1 MKLTRIVLFI
11 LFSIVLFSC
20 EPANKKKFKIGVSQP
35 TMNDNWRRTMYNEMQ
50 RQLLFHED
58 IELVLKHA
66 NHVVGIQVRQI
77 QELVNEDIDLLI
89 VSPSES
95 QPLKPI
101 IESVYAKGI
110 PVVLLDRRIES
121 DQYTAY
127 IGADNQSIGQEVARY
142 TYGLLNSSGRVLELY
157 ETPRVTAF
165 SERHT
170 GFQSQ
175 IRNYADIKVDTCRAI
190 LHHGTADYIDLIR
203 KNHYDVIF
211 SHTDVGA
218 YLAHQIADSL
228 ELAAGIDFIGIDGLP
243 GPNEGLD
250 YVDRGILKASFLYP
264 TGGDVA
270 IDVAASILHNEPFQ
284 RETRLQSMVIDANNV
299 KLTQLQ
305 VNKLAEQHNDIL
317 SLGEK
322 LNGIRN
328 VYRTERMLN
337 YLFAAVTFIAIVLG
351 AYAFKSLVDKR
362 RTNKELAAIN
372 EKVVAYSNQA
382 EEANQQKL
390 TFFTNISHEFRTPL
404 TLILSPIEELLE
416 RRDLGHVRKEHNL
429 IKSNTLR
436 LLRLVNQIMDFRKID
451 VGKMQIRVTESDLVA
466 FVEEVVDAFQRPAQK
481 QRIQLMFSHEKDVIP
496 LWYDR
501 NMLDK
506 VLFNLLSNAMKFT
519 PKGGHINVKM
529 EHNHLEGHVLIVVED
544 SGVGMSE
551 VDLENVFSR
560 FYQGEQNRTLGT
572 GIGLALSK
580 EIIQLHQ
587 GDISVQSV
595 KGRGTRFEIK
605 LKTGNAHFDESQL
618 IKSMD
623 DQVFEDSSMMEFDMA
638 EISETDEN
646 PNVQL
651 KEHTLLI
658 IEDNPELRKYLVQRL
673 RQKYNIVEAERVKEG
688 ILKAQEEIPDLIICD
703 LMLKKESGH
712 DVIRTLKSDVR
723 FSHIPIIV
731 LTAMA
736 DINERIAGIKLG
748 ADDYITKPFNYNLL
762 AERINTLLIS
772 HQKLR
777 EHYTIE
783 LPSKPRQVPL
793 SSLEKKFIN
802 QFVAI
807 VEENISNSDFGVN
820 DIYQKLG
827 LSRIQLYRKVKA
839 VLGYSVNDYINSV
852 RLKKAKHLL
861 TSSDHTVSEIAH
873 LVGYSS
879 APYFSTAFKNQFGIT
894 PTEFKLN
901 PKDSA
906 S

>member
-1 MKLTRIVLFI
+1 
-11 LFSIVLFSC
+11 
-20 EPANKKKFKIGVSQP
+20 
-35 TMNDNWRRTMYNEMQ
+35 MYNEMQ

-127 IGADNQSIGQEVARY
+127 IGADNESIGQEVARY

-228 ELAAGIDFIGIDGLP
+228 ELADGIDFIGIDGLP

>member
-1 MKLTRIVLFI
+1 MNLTRIALFI
-11 LFSIVLFSC
+11 LFSIGLLSC
-20 EPANKKKFKIGVSQP
+20 EPTNKKKFKIGVSQP

-66 NHVVGIQVRQI
+66 DHLPDLQVAQI
-77 QELVNEDIDLLI
+77 KELVNEDIDLLI

-95 QPLKPI
+95 EPLKSV
-101 IESVYAKGI
+101 IEAVYAKGI
-110 PVVLLDRRIES
+110 PVILLDRRIES
-121 DQYTAY
+121 DRYTAY
-127 IGADNQSIGQEVARY
+127 IGADNRSIGQEVARY
-142 TYGLLNSSGRVLELY
+142 TYGLINGSGSILELY
-157 ETPRVTAF
+157 EAPRVTAF
-165 SERHT
+165 AERHL

-175 IRNYADIKVDTCRAI
+175 IRNYTGINMNSCRAI
-190 LHHGTADYIDLIR
+190 RYGGKVDYINLIR
-203 KNHYDVIF
+203 KNHYDVVF

-218 YLAHQIADSL
+218 YLARQIADSL
-228 ELAAGIDFIGIDGLP
+228 GLADGVSFIGIDGLP
-243 GPNEGLD
+243 GSNEGQD
-250 YVDRGILKASFLYP
+250 YVDRGILKATFLYP
-264 TGGDVA
+264 TGGDIA
-270 IDVAASILHNEPFQ
+270 IDVAASILRKEPFQ
-284 RETRLQSMVIDANNV
+284 RETRLPSMVIDANNV
-299 KLTQLQ
+299 KLMQMQ
-305 VNKLAEQHNDIL
+305 VNSLTELHNDII

-322 LNGIRN
+322 LTVIRN
-328 VYRTERMLN
+328 VYRTERGLN
-337 YLFAAVTFIAIVLG
+337 YLLAVVMFAAIAIG

-362 RTNKELAAIN
+362 RAYKELATIN
-372 EKVVAYSNQA
+372 EKIVAYSNKA
-382 EEANQQKL
+382 EEATQQKL
-390 TFFTNISHEFRTPL
+390 NFFTNISHEFRTPL
-404 TLILSPIEELLE
+404 TLILSPLEDLIE
-416 RRDLGHVRKEHNL
+416 RKDLSYVRKEHNL
-429 IKSNTLR
+429 IKVNALR
-436 LLRLVNQIMDFRKID
+436 LLRLVNQIMDFRKIEA
-451 VGKMQIRVTESDLVA
+451 GKMQIRVTESDLVA
-466 FVEEVVDAFQRPAQK
+466 FVGKVVDAFQRPAQK
-481 QRIQLMFSHEKDVIP
+481 KGIQLLFTHEMDLIP
-496 LWYDR
+496 LWFDR

-519 PKGGHINVKM
+519 PKGGKINMKI
-529 EHNHLEGHVLIVVED
+529 EYNHLKEHVLIVVED
-544 SGVGMSE
+544 SGMGMSE
-551 VDLENVFSR
+551 EDLENVFSL

-605 LKTGNAHFDESQL
+605 LKTGKAHFDESQL
-618 IKSMD
+618 TTAMD
-623 DQVFEDSSMMEFDMA
+623 NQVLEDPSMMEFDIA
-638 EISETDEN
+638 EIPETNGNTDT
-646 PNVQL
+646 QL

-673 RQKYNIVEAERVKEG
+673 KQRYNIVEAESVKEG
-688 ILKAQEEIPDLIICD
+688 INKAHEEVPDLIISD

-731 LTAMA
+731 LTARG
-736 DINERIAGIKLG
+736 DINERIEGIKLG

-777 EHYTIE
+777 EHYAIE
-783 LPSKPRQVPL
+783 LPSKTRQVSL
-793 SSLEKKFIN
+793 SSLDKKFIN

-807 VEENISNSDFGVN
+807 VEENISNPDFGVN
-820 DIYQKLG
+820 DIYPNLG

-861 TSSDHTVSEIAH
+861 TSSEHTVSEIAYM
-873 LVGYSS
+873 VGYSS

-894 PTEFKLN
+894 PTEFKQT
-901 PKDSA
+901 
-906 S
+906 